1 MSEYDKMLAGKLY
14 DPSDGELTAMRMRA
28 RRLCAA
34 YNSSDCGDE
43 KGRTEILSQL
53 LGAVGGEAMME
64 PSISFEDRKSVV

>member
-1 MSEYDKMLAGKLY
+1 MSEYDKMIAGKLY

-53 LGAVGGEAMME
+53 LGAVGGYQYDNLPYEKIME
-64 PSISFEDRKSVV
+64 PAFH